1 MTHTASVLHC
11 ILTTHT
17 VEEHIENMTLLVYYT
32 GKTNDTH
39 HSQKTLKTRH
49 TLLVYYTGNR
59 RHTPAHTHTHTHMK
73 KLFLDQMLTW
83 PCSTFC
89 ENRVALVPVVM
100 KI

>member
-17 VEEHIENMTLLVYYT
+17 VEEHNENMTHTASVLH
-32 GKTNDTH
+32 GKPTTH
-39 HSQKTLKTRH
+39 TTFAENNENTTH
-49 TLLVYYTGNR
+49 TASVLHGKPT
-59 RHTPAHTHTHTHMK
+59 THTHTHTHKK
-73 KLFLDQMLTW
+73 KLFLDQMLNW
-83 PCSTFC
+83 PCPTFC